1 MCVLKVREVDGLWI
15 EGDGFC
21 LRARKARIDQDFV
34 DFYDE
39 KGYVIATF
47 DLRKFSLSF
56 PTELR
61 GRDKLVEEVT
71 DV

>member
-1 MCVLKVREVDGLWI
+1 MKVIKVREVDRRLWI

-21 LRARKARIDQDFV
+21 MWAFRALINQDFV

-39 KGYVIATF
+39 KGSVMATF
-47 DLRKFSLSF
+47 HLGKFGLSF

-61 GRDKLVEEVT
+61 DILIKEVAN
-71 DV
+71 V

>member
-1 MCVLKVREVDGLWI
+1 MRILKVSKVDGRLWI

-21 LRARKARIDQDFV
+21 MWAWKARIDQDFV

-39 KGYVIATF
+39 KGYVLATF
-47 DLRKFSLSF
+47 HLERYSLSF

-61 GRDKLVEEVT
+61 DILIKEEV
-71 DV
+71 VNG